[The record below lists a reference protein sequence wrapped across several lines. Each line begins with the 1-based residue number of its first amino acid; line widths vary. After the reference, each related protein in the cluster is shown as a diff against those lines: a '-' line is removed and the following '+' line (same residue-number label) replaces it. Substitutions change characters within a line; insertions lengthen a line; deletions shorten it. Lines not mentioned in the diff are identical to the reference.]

1 MKILVLQDYLRSGG
15 TERQS
20 CLLANAFA
28 GRGHTTTLLSFR
40 PGGALDRLPSD
51 DVVRLSLQRRD
62 WGWDW
67 FAPGL
72 IRCSRSAVPDIILCM
87 GRMANGYAGWLA
99 KAVPSA
105 AVISTVRTGKALPWP
120 YRRSLRR
127 TRHIVANSEETR
139 RSLTNHY
146 RVPADRVSV
155 IHNALVFPPQS
166 TLTNRDSLRR
176 LQGAGPDT
184 VVLLWVG
191 MFRPE
196 KNHRECLD
204 MVRRLPASPPWQLWL
219 AGDGP
224 TRRDLEQAVAA
235 YGLQSR
241 IKFFGFTP
249 DPSPLYDA
257 ADLAVLTS
265 KSESLSNF
273 LIEAHAHG
281 LPSVAYAAAGVPE
294 CGGMAVP
301 IGDQRAFLAGLEKR
315 MADPGFRRQE
325 GDRLRIFAREAF
337 SPERQTLAYL
347 ALFQRLLAP
356 PS

>member
-28 GRGHTTTLLSFR
+28 ARGHTPTLLSFR
-40 PGGALDRLPSD
+40 PGGALDGLPSKE
-51 DVVRLSLQRRD
+51 VIRLSLQRRD

-72 IRCSRSAVPDIILCM
+72 IRCCRAATPEIILCM
-87 GRMANGYAGWLA
+87 GRMANSYAGWIA
-99 KAVPSA
+99 NAVPSA
-105 AVISTVRTGKALPWP
+105 AVVSTVRTGKPLPWP
-120 YRRSLRR
+120 YRRSLQR
-127 TRHIVANSEETR
+127 TRHIAANSEETGKMLIKR
-139 RSLTNHY
+139 H
-146 RVPADRVSV
+146 RVSPSRLSV
-155 IHNALVFPPQS
+155 IHNALVFPPQPAPS
-166 TLTNRDSLRR
+166 NREPLRR
-176 LQGAGPDT
+176 LQGAGPNT

-196 KNHRECLD
+196 KNHRECLEI
-204 MVRRLPASPPWQLWL
+204 VRRLPASPAWQLWL

-224 TRRDLEQAVAA
+224 TRPEVERSVAA
-235 YGLQSR
+235 HGLQSQVR
-241 IKFFGFTP
+241 FLGFTP
-249 DPSPLYDA
+249 DPSSLYEA

-301 IGDQRAFLAGLEKR
+301 IGDHAAFLAGLEKR
-315 MADPGFRRQE
+315 MADPGFRRHE

-347 ALFQRLLAP
+347 DLFQRLLAP